1 MHMYM
6 NPVEG
11 VKATICTINSHLTR
25 LQQQLCGI
33 RHLSFSLFFPPTNI
47 LLTLM
52 TQNIM
57 DSSSKPFCAQS
68 LPRVSQ
74 SFKSFCL
81 LFFTHM
87 SLWSVQVALGKSISD
102 IMKRVQDIY
111 ASSCSPSGLLAF
123 LRCLA
128 RPGAGDGVQG
138 RLYCGA
144 AQHTRGA
151 RYKTFC
157 LCLQIYSEHP

>member
-33 RHLSFSLFFPPTNI
+33 RHLYFSLFFPPTNI

-68 LPRVSQ
+68 LPSSVSKLQ
-74 SFKSFCL
+74 IL
-81 LFFTHM
+81 L
-87 SLWSVQVALGKSISD
+87 S
-102 IMKRVQDIY
+102 
-111 ASSCSPSGLLAF
+111 AF
-123 LRCLA
+123 LYPHVFMVSA
-128 RPGAGDGVQG
+128 SGV
-138 RLYCGA
+138 R
-144 AQHTRGA
+144 
-151 RYKTFC
+151 K
-157 LCLQIYSEHP
+157 INK

>member
-87 SLWSVQVALGKSISD
+87 SLCVRKINKWHHEKSLGHLCVLLFPLRLIGVPALPCSARCWRRRS
-102 IMKRVQDIY
+102 RTTLLW
-111 ASSCSPSGLLAF
+111 SCSAHQRCQVEDILFTSPNLLRTS
-123 LRCLA
+123 LRSL
-128 RPGAGDGVQG
+128 
-138 RLYCGA
+138 
-144 AQHTRGA
+144 
-151 RYKTFC
+151 
-157 LCLQIYSEHP
+157 